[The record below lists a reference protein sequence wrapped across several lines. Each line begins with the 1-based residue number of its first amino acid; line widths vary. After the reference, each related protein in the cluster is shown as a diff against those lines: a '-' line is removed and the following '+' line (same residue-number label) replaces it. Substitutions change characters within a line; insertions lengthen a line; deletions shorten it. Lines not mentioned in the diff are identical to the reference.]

1 MCSKDEKTY
10 INNDDKKIKIDNEFK
25 KETKILKTNVKKS

>member
-25 KETKILKTNVKKS
+25 KDTEK

>member
-25 KETKILKTNVKKS
+25 KDAEI